1 MVVVV
6 IFINCLLVIIVVNV
20 DCSVFYVVVN
30 VLDVSCKDLIICG
43 LIVK

>member
-20 DCSVFYVVVN
+20 DFSVFYVVVN
-30 VLDVSCKDLIICG
+30 VC
-43 LIVK
+43 